1 MTSNFIAE
9 VPKSIPRNIKIINT
23 CYKHKYPNGR
33 ISKIRYGPIFQLS
46 IFQPKSYKYISRQGN
61 LSFWVYDFP
70 LSFWMTILFVKI
82 TTYVAVK
89 KSIHNEMNKTFFIF
103 SSIPKL

>member
-1 MTSNFIAE
+1 M
-9 VPKSIPRNIKIINT
+9 
-23 CYKHKYPNGR
+23 
-33 ISKIRYGPIFQLS
+33 
-46 IFQPKSYKYISRQGN
+46 
-61 LSFWVYDFP
+61 
-70 LSFWMTILFVKI
+70 SFWMTILFVKI